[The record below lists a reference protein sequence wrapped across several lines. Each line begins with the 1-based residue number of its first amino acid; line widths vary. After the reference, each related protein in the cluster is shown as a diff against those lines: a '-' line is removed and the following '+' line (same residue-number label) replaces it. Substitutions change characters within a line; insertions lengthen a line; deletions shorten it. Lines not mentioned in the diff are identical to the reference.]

1 MHQQS
6 ERHPEVSGGAVTNEN
21 RATERFATVRDASC
35 SLVTQRQ
42 KGFTLRIHNIS
53 ASGIG
58 LLSGHRFEPG
68 SILLVQVREEN
79 PSRSPLLV
87 AKVVHATSQPTGDWL
102 IGCILTRGLSEA
114 EVRALVD
121 NEAKERRKAP
131 RFASVRDASCSPL
144 LDRRLTVTV
153 RLHDVSTSGIGFVSQ
168 RRFERGS
175 TLLLQILG
183 ESPELPQLLV
193 GKVVH
198 VTAQATG
205 EWLIGCALARGLSE
219 SDVQALAESAASAE
233 QPGPSA
239 NRSGD
244 E

>member
-1 MHQQS
+1 M
-6 ERHPEVSGGAVTNEN
+6 VSRG
-21 RATERFATVRDASC
+21 RARPTTDPR
-35 SLVTQRQ
+35 
-42 KGFTLRIHNIS
+42 
-53 ASGIG
+53 
-58 LLSGHRFEPG
+58 P
-68 SILLVQVREEN
+68 
-79 PSRSPLLV
+79 V
-87 AKVVHATSQPTGDWL
+87 AHHAD
-102 IGCILTRGLSEA
+102 
-114 EVRALVD
+114 
-121 NEAKERRKAP
+121 
-131 RFASVRDASCSPL
+131 
-144 LDRRLTVTV
+144 
-153 RLHDVSTSGIGFVSQ
+153 HHVSTSGIGFVSQ